1 MQEDTTEQEDT
12 TALHPRNVPSGP
24 GGPWPR
30 ITEGDEDVDMSTPST
45 SREWH
50 LAHRPNGEPTQ
61 DDFRMHTTPIT
72 SPGDGEVLVRNTFLS
87 VDPYMRGRMNDVRS
101 YIPPFQLDQPM
112 TGGALGEVVSSNVDS
127 LTAGDLVVHEY
138 GWREYATGPAR
149 HFRKIVPIEGVAPSA
164 HLGVLGMIGLTAYVG
179 LLDVAKMQSGDVVF
193 VSGAAGAVGSLV
205 GQIAK
210 LKGASRV
217 IGSAGSDEKV
227 DLLTS
232 RYGYDVAFNYKS
244 GAVNRQLRASAPDG
258 IDVYFDNV
266 GGDHLEAAIFAFN
279 KFGRAAICGAISSYN
294 ATEPPSAPHNL
305 SLIIGKGVS
314 LTGFLVN
321 HFPHRAEA
329 AASEIGAWLSTGD
342 LVFQETVVD
351 GIEQTPS
358 AFLDLLRGANIGKMV
373 VAL

>member
-1 MQEDTTEQEDT
+1 
-12 TALHPRNVPSGP
+12 
-24 GGPWPR
+24 
-30 ITEGDEDVDMSTPST
+30 MSTPTT

-50 LAHRPNGEPTQ
+50 LAHRPNGEPVLG
-61 DDFRMHTTPIT
+61 DFRLETVAVPA
-72 SPGDGEVLVRNTFLS
+72 PGAGEVLVRNTFLS

-101 YIPPFQLDQPM
+101 YIPPFQLDQPL
-112 TGGALGEVVSSNVDS
+112 TGGALGEVIASEYEDLSV
-127 LTAGDLVVHEY
+127 GDLVLHEY
-138 GWREYATGPAR
+138 GWREYASGPGR
-149 HFRKIVPIEGVAPSA
+149 HFRKVTPVPGISPSA
-164 HLGVLGMIGLTAYVG
+164 HLGVLGMIGLTAWVG
-179 LLDVAKMQSGDVVF
+179 LLDIGRMQPGETVF

-210 LKGASRV
+210 LKGAARV
-217 IGSAGSDEKV
+217 IGSAGTREKV
-227 DLLTS
+227 ELLTS
-232 RYGYDVAFNYKS
+232 RYGYDAAFDYHDGS
-244 GAVNRQLRASAPDG
+244 VNRQLRAAAPDG

-266 GGDHLEAAIFAFN
+266 GGDHLQAAIFAFK

-321 HFPHRAEA
+321 HHPDRAEA
-329 AASEIGAWLSTGD
+329 AAAEIGGWLASGD

-351 GIEQTPS
+351 GVENTPT

>member
-1 MQEDTTEQEDT
+1 MS
-12 TALHPRNVPSGP
+12 PS
-24 GGPWPR
+24 
-30 ITEGDEDVDMSTPST
+30 TT

-50 LAHRPNGEPTQ
+50 LAHRPIGEPTP
-61 DDFRMHTTPIT
+61 DDFRMETVDVPA
-72 SPGDGEVLVRNTFLS
+72 PGPGEVLVRNTFLS

-101 YIPPFQLDQPM
+101 YIAPFQLDQPL
-112 TGGALGEVVSSNVDS
+112 TGGALGEVIASESDDLSV
-127 LTAGDLVVHEY
+127 GDLVLHEY
-138 GWREYATGPAR
+138 GWREYATGPAH
-149 HFRKIVPIEGVAPSA
+149 HFRVVTPVPDVSPSA
-164 HLGVLGMIGLTAYVG
+164 HLGVLGMIGLTAWVG
-179 LLDVAKMQSGDVVF
+179 LLEVGRMQAGEVVF

-217 IGSAGSDEKV
+217 IGSAGSKEKV
-227 DLLTS
+227 ELLTS
-232 RYGYDVAFNYKS
+232 KYGYDAAFDYHDGS
-244 GAVNRQLRASAPDG
+244 VTRQLRTAAPDG

-279 KFGRAAICGAISSYN
+279 KFGRAAVCGAISSYN

-305 SLIIGKGVS
+305 SLIIGKAVS

-321 HFPHRAEA
+321 HHQDRAKA
-329 AASEIGAWLSTGD
+329 AAAEIGGWLASGD

-351 GIEQTPS
+351 GVENTPS